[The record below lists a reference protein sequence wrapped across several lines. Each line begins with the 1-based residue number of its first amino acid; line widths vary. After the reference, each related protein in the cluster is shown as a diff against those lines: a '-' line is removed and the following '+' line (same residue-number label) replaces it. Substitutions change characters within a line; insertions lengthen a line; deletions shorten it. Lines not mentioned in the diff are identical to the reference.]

1 MKNLFSN
8 IIALDW
14 LVLFSFQDVR
24 NFRFTGNSQRYF
36 SIDPT
41 TGKLYVTKE
50 IDREALPTTS
60 GDIFNL
66 QIEAKQKDNPLK
78 STIANVSLKYQYVE
92 VFVINVFLGKLKY
105 LNLNMILPLVLGY
118 YQDQRFE
125 W

>member
-1 MKNLFSN
+1 MSL
-8 IIALDW
+8 I
-14 LVLFSFQDVR
+14 
-24 NFRFTGNSQRYF
+24 FRFTGNSQRYF

-78 STIANVSLKYQYVE
+78 STIANVSSKYHFFE
-92 VFVINVFLGKLKY
+92 VFVINVNCGKFKY
-105 LNLNMILPLVLGY
+105 LNLNMISLLVLGH
-118 YQDQRFE
+118 YQDQRSE
-125 W
+125 